1 MELLVS
7 HLLLE
12 LVQSEGWVRVWML
25 TSSVMMTSGY
35 GSSDRKLKMHQ
46 ILKASSFEMI
56 SRLRFR
62 FFLEHSVQ
70 HILLKS

>member
-12 LVQSEGWVRVWML
+12 LLQGEGWVRVWML

-35 GSSDRKLKMHQ
+35 WSSDRKLKMHQ